1 MKDSI
6 TRIIG
11 VVLLVVSM
19 LAHKYIGVSVAL
31 LVIAGLIMLISDK
44 KNAKKQLIIFKKSF
58 KELKHKRYY
67 LIALYDILCLGVFF
81 LIAPLFSAWFVAKMN
96 TLTASNIFSLLFL
109 LLVYLFAVT
118 LLLIIA
124 YSVFKGLIWLQIM
137 KKKVS
142 AGFLKRFFLLNLCW
156 WLILLIPIIIF
167 VLGAKQEY
175 LFYCVILFAILYVHF
190 TSILHYVFTNNLRI
204 GKAVKQAFAITF
216 IDIKQFLLP
225 YSYIILVYFILLQ
238 IFWIV
243 PKTANIMLFASILFI
258 VFFLAWYRLYLA
270 EILKQIRT

>member
-11 VVLLVVSM
+11 IVLLVVSM
-19 LAHKYIGVSVAL
+19 LAHKYIGVSIAL

-44 KNAKKQLIIFKKSF
+44 KIAKKQLNIFRRSF
-58 KELKHKRYY
+58 KEVRHKRYY
-67 LIALYDILCLGVFF
+67 VIALYDILCLGVFF
-81 LIAPLFSAWFVAKMN
+81 LIAPMFSNWFVAKMN
-96 TLTASNIFSLLFL
+96 TLTANNIFSLLFL

-118 LLLIIA
+118 LLLIVA
-124 YSVFKGLIWLQIM
+124 YSVFKGLIWLQVM

-142 AGFLKRFFLLNLCW
+142 ARFLKRFFLLNLCW
-156 WLILLIPIIIF
+156 WLILLIPIFIF

-175 LFYCVILFAILYVHF
+175 LFYSVILFAILYVHF
-190 TSILHYVFTNNLRI
+190 TSIMHYVFTNDLRI
-204 GKAVKQAFAITF
+204 GKAIKQAFAITF
-216 IDIKQFLLP
+216 NNIRQFLLP
-225 YSYIILVYFILLQ
+225 YSYIILVYFIILQ

-258 VFFLAWYRLYLA
+258 VFFLAWYRLYLS
-270 EILKQIRT
+270 EILRRIRT